1 MKAAVLTH
9 LKEPLQIFSDIE
21 IPQLKRGQILVKL
34 AFSGVCH
41 SQVMEA
47 RGHRGVDP
55 WLPHMLGHEGSG
67 RVEQIGDD
75 VTKVAIGDNV
85 ILGWIKGEGIEA
97 GGVKYRYRN
106 QTINAG
112 AVTTFNEYAIVSE
125 NRVVKSPAGLPLDIA
140 VLFGCALL
148 TGAGIVMNEIK
159 PRHRA
164 SIAIFGL
171 GGIGLSALMATKL
184 YEPSLVVAID
194 VSEDKLALARE
205 LGATHTINP
214 LNEDHLRTLAKLS
227 PNGVHYAIEAS
238 GQAKVIEQAFQ
249 AVNRNGGLCVFA
261 SHPKDGSR
269 INIDPYEMICGKQ
282 LRGSWG
288 GASHPDI
295 DIPILAK
302 LYIDGKLPLER
313 LITNRYSLE
322 QINQAIHDLE
332 NRNTGRPLIEINPSL
347 T

>member
-9 LKEPLQIFSDIE
+9 LKEPLQILSGIE
-21 IPQLKRGQILVKL
+21 MPELKRGQILVKF

-67 RVEQIGDD
+67 RVEQIGEGVSK
-75 VTKVAIGDNV
+75 VTIGDKV

-97 GGVKYRYRN
+97 GGVKYGYRN

-125 NRVVKSPAGLPLDIA
+125 NRVVKSPTGLPLDIA

-148 TGAGIVMNEIK
+148 TGAGLVMNEVK
-159 PRHRA
+159 PSHNA
-164 SIAIFGL
+164 SVAVFGL
-171 GGIGLSALMATKL
+171 GGIGLSALMATQL
-184 YEPSLVVAID
+184 YEPSLVIAID
-194 VSEDKLALARE
+194 ISEEKLALARE

-214 LNEDHLRTLAKLS
+214 SNEDHLRTLTNLS
-227 PNGVHYAIEAS
+227 PRGFDYCIEAS

-269 INIDPYEMICGKQ
+269 ISIDPYEMICGKQ

-288 GASHPDI
+288 GASNPDR
-295 DIPILAK
+295 DIPRLAK
-302 LYIDGKLPLER
+302 LYLEGKLPLER
-313 LITNRYSLE
+313 LITKRYSLD
-322 QINQAIHDLE
+322 QINQAINDLE
-332 NRNTGRPLIEINPSL
+332 NRNTGRPLIEIDPSL